1 MKTLKFYF
9 ETYGCQ
15 MNVNDSEIMKGILRQ
30 KGHEITELDDA
41 DVVLVNTC
49 TVRQKSEDKAYAFI
63 GRLNKM
69 KKEEGRKIKVGVCGC
84 AAEKEKKDFLRR
96 QGVDFVFGTRSITK
110 IEEHALKALNGE
122 RFMDFSD
129 TLDEIDYH
137 TPALRNSS
145 HHAWVTISYGCN
157 KFCSYCIVPYTR
169 GRELSRSFDDIVAE
183 CQQLA
188 KDGYKEITLLGQ
200 NVDSYGLDVD
210 DEKVTF
216 ANLLRAVSQ
225 IEGLQRIWF
234 LTSYPSDFSEK
245 VIDVMAQ
252 ADNFAQSIHLPVQSG
267 SDKILKAMNRRY
279 TRDEYIE
286 LINKIKKGLPGVSL
300 TSDIIIGF
308 PGETE
313 EDFLDSV
320 NLVKEVGYEKVNL
333 AIYSPRE
340 GTVAAE
346 KMPDDVPLEIKKKR
360 LNYLLEVQKEMN
372 RAFNESYQDKVV
384 DVIGEAVLPR
394 KPHLIYGRTSRNK
407 IVIFEADSSQIG
419 QWKKVKIHRVSAG
432 PLYGEVV

>member
-1 MKTLKFYF
+1 MKFYF

-15 MNVNDSEIMKGILRQ
+15 MNVNDTEIMKGILRQ
-30 KGHEITELDDA
+30 KGHEITGLDDA

-49 TVRQKSEDKAYAFI
+49 AVRQKSEDKAYAFI

-69 KKEEGRKIKVGVCGC
+69 KREEGRKIKVGVCGC
-84 AAEKEKKDFLRR
+84 AADKEKKALLRR
-96 QGVDFVFGTRSITK
+96 QGVDFVFGTRSITR
-110 IEEHALKALNGE
+110 IEEHALKAVNGK

-129 TLDEIDYH
+129 TLDEIDH
-137 TPALRNSS
+137 TTPAVRNSS

-183 CQQLA
+183 CKQLA
-188 KDGYKEITLLGQ
+188 KEGYKEITLLGQ

-216 ANLLRAVSQ
+216 ANLLKAVSQ

-245 VIDVMAQ
+245 VIDVMAE

-279 TRDEYIE
+279 TKDEYVE
-286 LINKIKKGLPGVSL
+286 LINKIKKGLPGISL

-313 EDFLDSV
+313 EDFLESV

-346 KMPDDVPLEIKKKR
+346 KMADDVPLEIKKKR

-372 RAFNESYQDKVV
+372 RTFNESYQDKVV

-407 IVIFEADSSQIG
+407 IVIFEAASDQIG
-419 QWKKVKIHRVSAG
+419 QWKRVKIHRVSAG

>member
-1 MKTLKFYF
+1 MKFYF
-9 ETYGCQ
+9 KTYGCQ
-15 MNVNDSEIMKGILRQ
+15 MNVNDTEIMKGILRQ
-30 KGHEITELDDA
+30 KGHEITGLDDA

-49 TVRQKSEDKAYAFI
+49 AVRQKSEDKAYAFI

-69 KKEEGRKIKVGVCGC
+69 KREEGRTIKVGVCGC
-84 AAEKEKKDFLRR
+84 VADKEKKTLLRR
-96 QGVDFVFGTRSITK
+96 QGVDFVFGTRSITR
-110 IEEHALKALNGE
+110 IEEHALKAMNGK

-129 TLDEIDYH
+129 TLDEIDH
-137 TPALRNSS
+137 TTPAVRNSS

-157 KFCSYCIVPYTR
+157 KFCSYCIVPFTR

-183 CQQLA
+183 CEQLA
-188 KDGYKEITLLGQ
+188 KEGYKEITLLGQ

-216 ANLLRAVSQ
+216 ANLLKAVSQ
-225 IEGLQRIWF
+225 IKGLQRIWF

-245 VIDVMAQ
+245 VIDVIGE

-279 TRDEYIE
+279 TKDEYLE
-286 LINKIKKGLPGVSL
+286 LIKKIKKGLPGVSL

-313 EDFLDSV
+313 EDFLESV

-346 KMPDDVPLEIKKKR
+346 KMVDDVPLEIKKKR

-394 KPHLIYGRTSRNK
+394 KPHLMYGRTSRNK
-407 IVIFEADSSQIG
+407 IVIFKAGSDQIG
-419 QWKKVKIHRVSAG
+419 QWKQVKIHRVSAG

>member
-1 MKTLKFYF
+1 MKKLKFYF

-15 MNVNDSEIMKGILRQ
+15 MNVNDSEIMKGILVQ
-30 KGHEITELDDA
+30 KGHEITSLDEA

-49 TVRQKSEDKAYAFI
+49 AVRQKSEEKAFAFI

-69 KKEEGRKIKVGVCGC
+69 KREEGRKIKVGVCGC
-84 AAEKEKKDFLRR
+84 AADKEKKALLRR
-96 QGVDFVFGTRSITK
+96 QGVDFVFGTRAITR
-110 IEEHALKALNGE
+110 IEEHALKAVSGQ
-122 RFMDFSD
+122 RFLDFSD
-129 TLDEIDYH
+129 TLNKIDYH
-137 TPALRNSS
+137 TPALRNST

-169 GRELSRSFDDIVAE
+169 GRELSRPFNDIVAE
-183 CQQLA
+183 CKQLA

-200 NVDSYGLDVD
+200 NVDSYGLDVAD
-210 DEKVTF
+210 KEVTF
-216 ANLLRAVSQ
+216 ANLLKAVSQ
-225 IEGLQRIWF
+225 IDGLQRIWF
-234 LTSYPSDFSEK
+234 LTSYPSDFSDK

-267 SDKILKAMNRRY
+267 SDRILKAMNRRY
-279 TRDEYIE
+279 TRAQYLE
-286 LINKIKKGLPGVSL
+286 LIDKIKKGLPGISL
-300 TSDIIIGF
+300 TSDLIIGF

-320 NLVKEVGYEKVNL
+320 NLVKKVGYEKVNL

-340 GTVAAE
+340 GTLAE
-346 KMPDDVPLEIKKKR
+346 QNMKDDVPLEEKKR
-360 LNYLLEVQKEMN
+360 RLNHLLDIQKEMN
-372 RAFNESYQDKVV
+372 RAFNESYQDKIV

-407 IVIFEADSSQIG
+407 IVIFEADANQIG
-419 QWKKVKIHRVSAG
+419 EWKKVKIHRVSAG

>member
-1 MKTLKFYF
+1 M
-9 ETYGCQ
+9 
-15 MNVNDSEIMKGILRQ
+15 
-30 KGHEITELDDA
+30 
-41 DVVLVNTC
+41 
-49 TVRQKSEDKAYAFI
+49 
-63 GRLNKM
+63 
-69 KKEEGRKIKVGVCGC
+69 
-84 AAEKEKKDFLRR
+84 
-96 QGVDFVFGTRSITK
+96 
-110 IEEHALKALNGE
+110 
-122 RFMDFSD
+122 
-129 TLDEIDYH
+129 
-137 TPALRNSS
+137 
-145 HHAWVTISYGCN
+145 
-157 KFCSYCIVPYTR
+157 
-169 GRELSRSFDDIVAE
+169 AE
-183 CQQLA
+183 CKQLA

-210 DEKVTF
+210 DENVTF
-216 ANLLRAVSQ
+216 ANLLKAVSL
-225 IEGLQRIWF
+225 IDGLQRIWF

-245 VIDVMAQ
+245 VIDVMAES
-252 ADNFAQSIHLPVQSG
+252 DNFAQSIHLPVQSG
-267 SDKILKAMNRRY
+267 SDRILKAMNRRY

-320 NLVKEVGYEKVNL
+320 SLVKEVGYEKVNL

-346 KMPDDVPLEIKKKR
+346 KMADDVPLEIKKKR

-372 RAFNESYQDKVV
+372 RSFNESYQDKVV

-407 IVIFEADSSQIG
+407 IVIFEAGSDQIG
-419 QWKKVKIHRVSAG
+419 QWKRVKIHRVSAG

>member
-1 MKTLKFYF
+1 
-9 ETYGCQ
+9 
-15 MNVNDSEIMKGILRQ
+15 
-30 KGHEITELDDA
+30 
-41 DVVLVNTC
+41 
-49 TVRQKSEDKAYAFI
+49 
-63 GRLNKM
+63 
-69 KKEEGRKIKVGVCGC
+69 
-84 AAEKEKKDFLRR
+84 
-96 QGVDFVFGTRSITK
+96 
-110 IEEHALKALNGE
+110 
-122 RFMDFSD
+122 
-129 TLDEIDYH
+129 
-137 TPALRNSS
+137 
-145 HHAWVTISYGCN
+145 
-157 KFCSYCIVPYTR
+157 
-169 GRELSRSFDDIVAE
+169 
-183 CQQLA
+183 
-188 KDGYKEITLLGQ
+188 
-200 NVDSYGLDVD
+200 
-210 DEKVTF
+210 
-216 ANLLRAVSQ
+216 
-225 IEGLQRIWF
+225 
-234 LTSYPSDFSEK
+234 
-245 VIDVMAQ
+245 
-252 ADNFAQSIHLPVQSG
+252 
-267 SDKILKAMNRRY
+267 MNRRY

>member
-1 MKTLKFYF
+1 MKFYF

-15 MNVNDSEIMKGILRQ
+15 MNVNDTEIMKGILQQ
-30 KGHEITELDDA
+30 KGHEITGLDEA

-49 TVRQKSEDKAYAFI
+49 AVRQKSEDKAYAFI

-69 KKEEGRKIKVGVCGC
+69 KREEGRKFKVGVCGC
-84 AAEKEKKDFLRR
+84 AADKEKKALLSR
-96 QGVDFVFGTRSITK
+96 QGVDFVFGTRSITR
-110 IEEHALKALNGE
+110 IEEHAIKAVNGK
-122 RFMDFSD
+122 RFSDFSD
-129 TLDEIDYH
+129 TLDEINH
-137 TPALRNSS
+137 TTPAIRTSS

-157 KFCSYCIVPYTR
+157 KFCSYCVVPYTR
-169 GRELSRSFDDIVAE
+169 GRELSRSFDDIIAE
-183 CQQLA
+183 CKQLV
-188 KDGYKEITLLGQ
+188 KNGYKEITLLGQ
-200 NVDSYGLDVD
+200 NVDSYGLDVED
-210 DEKVTF
+210 KNVTF
-216 ANLLRAVSQ
+216 ANLLQAVSQ
-225 IEGLQRIWF
+225 IEGLQRIWS

-245 VIDVMAQ
+245 IIDVMA
-252 ADNFAQSIHLPVQSG
+252 ASNNFGQSIHLPVQSG

-279 TRDEYIE
+279 TRDEYIQ
-286 LINKIKKGLPGVSL
+286 LINKIKKGLPGISL

-320 NLVKEVGYEKVNL
+320 SLVKEVGYEKVNL

-346 KMPDDVPLEIKKKR
+346 KMADDVPLEEKKR
-360 LNYLLEVQKEMN
+360 RLNHLLDIQKEMN
-372 RAFNESYQDKVV
+372 RTFNESYQDKVV
-384 DVIGEAVLPR
+384 DVIGVAVLPR

-407 IVIFEADSSQIG
+407 IVIFEANSSQIG
-419 QWKKVKIHRVSAG
+419 QWKKIKIHRVSAG

>member
-1 MKTLKFYF
+1 MKFYF

-15 MNVNDSEIMKGILRQ
+15 MNVNDTEIMKGILRQ
-30 KGHEITELDDA
+30 KGHEITGLDDA

-49 TVRQKSEDKAYAFI
+49 AVRQKSEDKAYAFI

-69 KKEEGRKIKVGVCGC
+69 KREEGRKIKVGVCGC
-84 AAEKEKKDFLRR
+84 AADKEKKALLRR
-96 QGVDFVFGTRSITK
+96 QGVDFVFGTRSITR
-110 IEEHALKALNGE
+110 IEEHALKAVNGK

-129 TLDEIDYH
+129 TLDEIDH
-137 TPALRNSS
+137 TTPAVRNSS
-145 HHAWVTISYGCN
+145 HHAWVSISYGCN

-183 CQQLA
+183 CKQLA

-200 NVDSYGLDVD
+200 NVDSYGLDVE

-216 ANLLRAVSQ
+216 ANLLKAVSQ

-245 VIDVMAQ
+245 VIDVMAE

-279 TRDEYIE
+279 TKDEYVE
-286 LINKIKKGLPGVSL
+286 LINKIKKGLPGISL

-313 EDFLDSV
+313 EDFLESV

-346 KMPDDVPLEIKKKR
+346 KMADDVPLEIKKKR

-407 IVIFEADSSQIG
+407 IVIFEAGSDQIG
-419 QWKKVKIHRVSAG
+419 QWKQVKIHRVSAG

>member
-1 MKTLKFYF
+1 MKKLKFYF

-15 MNVNDSEIMKGILRQ
+15 MNVNDSEIMKGILVQ
-30 KGHEITELDDA
+30 KGHEITSLDEA
-41 DVVLVNTC
+41 DVILINTC
-49 TVRQKSEDKAYAFI
+49 AVRQKSEEKAYAFI

-69 KKEEGRKIKVGVCGC
+69 KREEGRKIKVGVCGC
-84 AAEKEKKDFLRR
+84 VADKEKKALLRR
-96 QGVDFVFGTRSITK
+96 QGVDFVFGTRAITK
-110 IEEHALKALNGE
+110 IEEHALKAVSGQ
-122 RFMDFSD
+122 RFLDFSD
-129 TLDEIDYH
+129 TLNEIDHH
-137 TPALRNSS
+137 TPVLRNSS

-169 GRELSRSFDDIVAE
+169 GRELSRPFNDIVAE
-183 CQQLA
+183 CTQLA

-200 NVDSYGLDVD
+200 NVDSYGLDVA

-216 ANLLRAVSQ
+216 ANLLKAVSQ
-225 IEGLQRIWF
+225 IDGLQRIWF
-234 LTSYPSDFSEK
+234 LTSYPSDFSDK

-267 SDKILKAMNRRY
+267 SDRILKAMNRRY
-279 TRDEYIE
+279 TRAQYLE
-286 LINKIKKGLPGVSL
+286 LIDKIKKGLPGVSL
-300 TSDIIIGF
+300 TSDLIIGF
-308 PGETE
+308 PGETQ

-340 GTVAAE
+340 GTLASE
-346 KMPDDVPLEIKKKR
+346 KMKDDVPLEEKKRR
-360 LNYLLEVQKEMN
+360 LNYLLEIQKEMN
-372 RAFNESYQDKVV
+372 REFNESYQDKVV

-407 IVIFEADSSQIG
+407 IVIFEADANQIG
-419 QWKKVKIHRVSAG
+419 KWKKVKIHRVSAG

>member
-1 MKTLKFYF
+1 
-9 ETYGCQ
+9 

-30 KGHEITELDDA
+30 KGHEITGLDDA

-49 TVRQKSEDKAYAFI
+49 AVRQKSEDKAYAFI

-69 KKEEGRKIKVGVCGC
+69 KREEGRNIKVGVCGC
-84 AAEKEKKDFLRR
+84 AAEKGKKAFLRR
-96 QGVDFVFGTRSITK
+96 QGVDFVFGTRSITR
-110 IEEHALKALNGE
+110 IEEHALKAVNGK

-129 TLDEIDYH
+129 TLDEIDH
-137 TPALRNSS
+137 TTPAVRNSS

-183 CQQLA
+183 CKQLA
-188 KDGYKEITLLGQ
+188 KEGYKEITLLGQ
-200 NVDSYGLDVD
+200 NVDSYGLDVE

-216 ANLLRAVSQ
+216 ANLLKAVSK
-225 IEGLQRIWF
+225 IEDLQRIWF

-245 VIDVMAQ
+245 VIGVMAE

-267 SDKILKAMNRRY
+267 SDRILKAMNRRY
-279 TRDEYIE
+279 TREEYIE

-346 KMPDDVPLEIKKKR
+346 KMTDDVPLEIKKKR

-384 DVIGEAVLPR
+384 EVIGEAVLPR
-394 KPHLIYGRTSRNK
+394 KPHLMYGRTSRNK
-407 IVIFEADSSQIG
+407 IVIFEAGSDQIG
-419 QWKKVKIHRVSAG
+419 QWKRVKIHRVSAG